1 MPPVLPKVLIDLA
14 GVSRYNVIEVIYLLG
29 MAFAFPIIIKGGL
42 WLMDTEI
49 KNAVSA
55 ADQDAQYD
63 DRAKRLLGNKI
74 ILAHILVK
82 TVDEFKGMNPK
93 DVVSYIEGE
102 PFISV
107 VPVEPGLTNAEK
119 EKDGQR
125 IVGLNTE
132 NAEINEGLIRFDII
146 FYVRMKDGISQVIV
160 NLEVQKDEP
169 TGYHILNRA
178 VFYVSRLVSSQKER
192 DFVKTNYND
201 IKRVFSIWVCMNMDE
216 NSMDYVHLTDEKLL
230 GSYPWKGGLDL
241 LNIVLIGI
249 SNELPEHDEK
259 YELHR
264 LLSTILSM
272 ELSVDEK
279 INIIKSEYSI
289 PVDDKLR
296 KDVSAM
302 CNLSQGIRDDEKTK
316 VIMNMHREGY
326 TLEQIAR
333 IVEKTTEE
341 VDAVIKK
348 REPVLA

>member
-1 MPPVLPKVLIDLA
+1 MT
-14 GVSRYNVIEVIYLLG
+14 
-29 MAFAFPIIIKGGL
+29 
-42 WLMDTEI
+42 MDMSMDAEI

-55 ADQDAQYD
+55 AGTDAQYD
-63 DRAKRLLGNKI
+63 ERAKRLLGNKI

-82 TVDEFKGMNPK
+82 TVDEFKGMNPE

-132 NAEINEGLIRFDII
+132 NTEINEGLIRFDII

-160 NLEVQKDEP
+160 NLEAQKDEP
-169 TGYHILNRA
+169 TGYHIL
-178 VFYVSRLVSSQKER
+178 KR

-201 IKRVFSIWVCMNMDE
+201 IRRVFSIWICMGMDE
-216 NSMDYVHLTDEKLL
+216 NSMDYVHLTDDKVI
-230 GSYPWKGGLDL
+230 GSYPWKGRFDL

-249 SNELPEHDEK
+249 SNELPEHDDK

-272 ELSVDEK
+272 GLSVDEK
-279 INIIKSEYSI
+279 LDIIKSEYRI

-302 CNLSQGIRDDEKTK
+302 CNLSQGIRDDENIK
-316 VIMNMHREGY
+316 VIMNMHKKGY
-326 TLEQIAR
+326 TPEQIAE
-333 IVEKTTEE
+333 IVEKTTKE
-341 VDAVIKK
+341 VEAIIKK
-348 REPVLA
+348 REPALA

>member
-1 MPPVLPKVLIDLA
+1 MDMLI
-14 GVSRYNVIEVIYLLG
+14 
-29 MAFAFPIIIKGGL
+29 
-42 WLMDTEI
+42 DTEI

-63 DRAKRLLGNKI
+63 DKAKRLLGNKI

-93 DVVSYIEGE
+93 EVVSYIEGE
-102 PFISV
+102 PLIGV
-107 VPVEPGLTNAEK
+107 VPVEPGLTNAGK
-119 EKDGQR
+119 EENGQR
-125 IVGLNTE
+125 IVGMNTE
-132 NAEINEGLIRFDII
+132 NAEINEGLVRFDII

-160 NLEVQKDEP
+160 NLEAQKDEP
-169 TGYHILNRA
+169 TSYHILNRA

-216 NSMDYVHLTDEKLL
+216 NSMDYVHLTDDKLL

-249 SNELPEHDEK
+249 ANELPEHDDK

-264 LLSTILSM
+264 LLSTLLSA
-272 ELSVDEK
+272 ELTVDEK
-279 INIIKSEYSI
+279 LGIIKTEYSI
-289 PVDDKLR
+289 PVDEKLR
-296 KDVSAM
+296 KDMSAM
-302 CNLSQGIRDDEKTK
+302 CNLSQGIRENATDNAITG
-316 VIMNMHREGY
+316 VIMNMHRDGY
-326 TLEQIAR
+326 SSEQIAR
-333 IVEKTTEE
+333 IVEKTIEE
-341 VDAVIKK
+341 VEAVIKK

>member
-1 MPPVLPKVLIDLA
+1 
-14 GVSRYNVIEVIYLLG
+14 
-29 MAFAFPIIIKGGL
+29 
-42 WLMDTEI
+42 MDTEI
-49 KNAVSA
+49 KNAVSM

-63 DRAKRLLGNKI
+63 DKAKRLLGNKL

-82 TVDEFKGMNPK
+82 TVDEFRGMNPK

-107 VPVEPGLTNAEK
+107 VPVEPGLTNIEK
-119 EKDGQR
+119 EENGQR
-125 IVGLNTE
+125 IVGMNTE
-132 NAEINEGLIRFDII
+132 NAEINEGLVRFDII

-160 NLEVQKDEP
+160 NVEAQKDEP
-169 TGYHILNRA
+169 SGYHILNRA

-201 IKRVFSIWVCMNMDE
+201 IRRVFSIWVCMGMDE
-216 NSMDYVHLTDEKLL
+216 SSMAYVHLAKDDLL

-264 LLSTILSM
+264 LLSKLG
-272 ELSVDEK
+272 
-279 INIIKSEYSI
+279 IIKTEYSI
-289 PVDDKLR
+289 PVDEKLR
-296 KDVSAM
+296 KDMSAM
-302 CNLSQGIRDDEKTK
+302 CNLSQGIRENATDNAITG
-316 VIMNMHREGY
+316 VIMNMHRDGY
-326 TLEQIAR
+326 SSEQIAR
-333 IVEKTTEE
+333 IVEKTIEE
-341 VDAVIKK
+341 VEAVIRK